1 MTMPRVHT
9 AADGELRL
17 RCANSRFVLFRTLWF
32 RMRFNAAALLCACLS
47 QLADAMLT
55 TAKYSPFTAVCPS
68 QMLFVD
74 FQ

>member
-9 AADGELRL
+9 AADSELRL
-17 RCANSRFVLFRTLWF
+17 RYANSRFVLFRTPWL
-32 RMRFNAAALLCACLS
+32 RMCFNAAALLCACLS

-55 TAKYSPFTAVCPS
+55 TAKYPPFVAVFSS
-68 QMLFVD
+68 QTLLVD